1 MKDQFVGGLKMSE
14 IVARCGFRCDE
25 CGAYTGNTQTHDDR
39 LKVAAAWNR
48 YFGLNLAPEKLRC
61 NGCWGNACAGSDLPD
76 PSCPIRACVM
86 ERGMNTCADCFD
98 YPCEKMETRMKGVEE
113 AIARFRDKI
122 THAEYDA
129 YLAPYDARRTL
140 GEIRDRRVDRI
151 D

>member
-1 MKDQFVGGLKMSE
+1 MGE

-25 CGAYTGNTQTHDDR
+25 CGAYNRDNHSQDDR
-39 LKVAAAWNR
+39 LKVAAAWMK

-61 NGCWGNACAGSDLPD
+61 NGCWGDACVGSDLPD

-98 YPCEKMETRMKGVEE
+98 YPCEKMETRMKGIEE
-113 AIARFRDKI
+113 VMLRFKDSI
-122 THAEYDA
+122 THAEFDA
-129 YLAPYDARRTL
+129 YLAPYDARKTL
-140 GEIRDRRVDRI
+140 NEIRDRRVDRI

>member
-1 MKDQFVGGLKMSE
+1 MGE

-25 CGAYTGNTQTHDDR
+25 CGAYAGNNHSQEDGIR
-39 LKVAAAWNR
+39 IAEAWTK
-48 YFGLNLAPEKLRC
+48 YFGLNFPPEKLRC
-61 NGCWGNACAGSDLPD
+61 IGCWGDACTGSELPD

-98 YPCEKMETRMKGVEE
+98 YPCEKMETRMKDIEE
-113 AIARFRDKI
+113 VILRFKDRI

-129 YLAPYDARRTL
+129 YIAPYDSRKTL
-140 GEIRDRRVDRI
+140 NEIRDRRVDRI